1 MEDPPIMHKHGTR
14 IEADCIAE
22 VTVLDDI
29 DNEVVIINGWL
40 WSIEVIDEPS
50 A

>member
-1 MEDPPIMHKHGTR
+1 
-14 IEADCIAE
+14 
-22 VTVLDDI
+22 VLDDI